1 MDWSCGGGALVN
13 EDRVPARRFE
23 GADEQP
29 GSETE
34 ETRPAFYAA
43 RSGSWGDWWT
53 LLHPPYT
60 AWHLAYVVIGASLA
74 PLVNATK
81 LVATVLAFFL
91 AVGLAAHA
99 LDELK
104 GRPLRTGIPD
114 WVLGGVAAVALA
126 GAVALGIAGVIK
138 VGWVLVPF
146 LVIGPVL
153 VVGYCSELMGGV
165 LHNDLTFGIA
175 WGAFPVLTAYVA
187 QTDRLTAA
195 AVLAALAALAFSVVQ
210 RMLSTPARL
219 LRRRASAVEGSVELT
234 SGTSIALDRRTLLIP
249 LERALRAMAGA
260 IVLLA
265 TALAIARLT

>member
-1 MDWSCGGGALVN
+1 MAP
-13 EDRVPARRFE
+13 RVRRHRRFARATGE
-23 GADEQP
+23 RHQARCHGA
-29 GSETE
+29 G
-34 ETRPAFYAA
+34 
-43 RSGSWGDWWT
+43 
-53 LLHPPYT
+53 
-60 AWHLAYVVIGASLA
+60 
-74 PLVNATK
+74 
-81 LVATVLAFFL
+81 VLSCRR
-91 AVGLAAHA
+91 VAAHA

-104 GRPLRTGIPD
+104 GHPLKTGIPD
-114 WVLGGVAAVALA
+114 WALSAVAAVALA

-187 QTDRLTAA
+187 QTDRITDV
-195 AVLAALAALAFSVVQ
+195 AVLAALAALAFSVAQ

-219 LRRRASAVEGSVELT
+219 LRRQASTVEGSVELT
-234 SGTSIALDRRTLLIP
+234 SGAWIALDRRTLLIP

-260 IVLLA
+260 MVLCLRRQW
-265 TALAIARLT
+265 RLPD

>member
-1 MDWSCGGGALVN
+1 MN

-195 AVLAALAALAFSVVQ
+195 AVLAALAALGLF
-210 RMLSTPARL
+210 RRPADAQHAGTTAAPEG
-219 LRRRASAVEGSVELT
+219 LRGRRERRA
-234 SGTSIALDRRTLLIP
+234 RRA
-249 LERALRAMAGA
+249 ERRSRSTGEPCSSRWKGRCERWP
-260 IVLLA
+260 VP
-265 TALAIARLT
+265 